1 MTRYNI
7 ALLSLL
13 ASTVSAVP
21 HYGHLVHRH
30 PLQPQSGSQPS
41 GIFPPGPGS
50 TGGPTAPYDLGNTT
64 TIAPTGIA
72 PVISGPVI
80 TSVVTVVP
88 QPDSTSS
95 GESPVESS
103 AGVSSEVDNSPIGGT
118 SAAGGECGP
127 ATVTV
132 TNANTVT
139 VTVSSID
146 SPIIPTTSAPYG
158 NGTTTAPIGTG
169 TGVEPLPTTNLAV
182 LDTSSEDVESPTT
195 ILPIPLATD
204 ASVVSPETAT
214 TSTPA
219 EGTESY
225 ENPSTEQPAETPE
238 KTVETPEEVARIP
251 EGIVDLPES
260 PAEPIDETV
269 ESTEEADESTEEAS
283 PNQAST
289 TPTSSS
295 DNVVA
300 RGLVYNE
307 ASLTSNF
314 PNAGWLYNWAQTP
327 GGAVDTTKEF
337 VPMLWNTSSVFH
349 TPKWVENAEAAIAAG
364 STHLLAFNEPD
375 LPAQA
380 NMDVSQSVA
389 GWLEYMEPFH
399 VKHNGAVKL
408 GSPAVCNG
416 PEAYLGLSY
425 LKDFLD
431 ACGGCHVDFLAIH
444 WYGLASDDGVRHLQE
459 HIAKAQEIAGG
470 RPIWLTEFMPNGNEE
485 EKASFLG
492 KILPWLDDKSNGV
505 DRYAYFQVDSM
516 VSGGSLTQAGAAYV
530 A

>member
-41 GIFPPGPGS
+41 GIFPPGSGS
-50 TGGPTAPYDLGNTT
+50 TGGPTAPYGLGNTT
-64 TIAPTGIA
+64 TIAPTGTA
-72 PVISGPVI
+72 PVISGPVL
-80 TSVVTVVP
+80 TAVVTVIP
-88 QPDSTSS
+88 QPESTSS

-103 AGVSSEVDNSPIGGT
+103 AGVSSEVDNSPIGET

-182 LDTSSEDVESPTT
+182 LDTSSKDVESPTT

-219 EGTESY
+219 EGTGSY

-238 KTVETPEEVARIP
+238 E
-251 EGIVDLPES
+251 
-260 PAEPIDETV
+260 PAEITDETV

-314 PNAGWLYNWAQTP
+314 PDVGWLYNWDSAP
-327 GGAVDTTKEF
+327 GGAVDTSKEF
-337 VPMLWNTSSVFH
+337 VPMLWNTSSVYH

-364 STHLLAFNEPD
+364 SRHLLAFNEPD
-375 LPAQA
+375 LPTQA

-389 GWLEYMEPFH
+389 GWLDYIEPFH
-399 VKHNGAVKL
+399 EKHNGAVKL

-416 PEAYLGLSY
+416 PQAYLGLSY

-444 WYGLASDDGVRHLQE
+444 WYGLASDDGVQHLQE

-470 RPIWLTEFMPNGNEE
+470 RPIWLTEFAPHGNEE

-505 DRYAYFQVDSM
+505 DRYAYFKVESM
-516 VSGGSLTQAGAAYV
+516 VSGGSLSETGAAYV

>member
-30 PLQPQSGSQPS
+30 PLQTKSGSQPS

-50 TGGPTAPYDLGNTT
+50 TGGPTAPYGLGNTT
-64 TIAPTGIA
+64 TITPTGTA
-72 PVISGPVI
+72 PVISGSVI
-80 TSVVTVVP
+80 TSVVPVIP

-132 TNANTVT
+132 TSANTVT

-146 SPIIPTTSAPYG
+146 SPIIPTTPAPYG

-169 TGVEPLPTTNLAV
+169 TGVEPLPTSNLPV
-182 LDTSSEDVESPTT
+182 LDTSSKSVESPPT
-195 ILPIPLATD
+195 ILPIPLATG

-214 TSTPA
+214 ASTPA
-219 EGTESY
+219 EVTESY
-225 ENPSTEQPAETPE
+225 ESPSTEQA
-238 KTVETPEEVARIP
+238 VETPEEPVQSP
-251 EGIVDLPES
+251 EEEVVES
-260 PAEPIDETV
+260 PEAPAESIDQTV
-269 ESTEEADESTEEAS
+269 ESTEEADESTEEVS

-295 DNVVA
+295 DDVVA

-314 PNAGWLYNWAQTP
+314 PNVGWFYNWAQTP

-337 VPMLWNTSSVFH
+337 VPMLWNISSVYH
-349 TPKWVENAEAAIAAG
+349 TPDWDKNAEAAIAAG

-389 GWLEYMEPFH
+389 GWLDYMEPFH
-399 VKHNGAVKL
+399 AKHNGAVKL

-444 WYGLASDDGVRHLQE
+444 WYGLASDEGVRHLQE
-459 HIAKAQEIAGG
+459 HIAKAQEIAAG
-470 RPIWLTEFMPNGNEE
+470 RPIWLTEFAPNGNEE
-485 EKASFLG
+485 EQASFLG

-505 DRYAYFQVDSM
+505 DRYAYFKVESM
-516 VSGGSLTQAGAAYV
+516 VSGGSLTKTGAAYV